1 MILFNKTHHIIFN
14 LDNLIDIYVSEDVL
28 HRPVIAGCSVD
39 STRYTLLICKTESRA
54 NEILT
59 TIYEAISAGVKTI
72 VLDDKTT
79 SDEVDSKG
87 DNA

>member
-28 HRPVIAGCSVD
+28 HRPVIAGCGVD
-39 STRYTLLICKTESRA
+39 NSRYTLLICKTENQA

-59 TIYEAISAGVKTI
+59 TIYEAISTGVKTI

-79 SDEVDSKG
+79 SDEADSKG
-87 DNA
+87 ICI

>member
-14 LDNLIDIYVSEDVL
+14 LDNLIDLYVSEDVL
-28 HRPVIAGCSVD
+28 HRPVIAGCGVD
-39 STRYTLLICKTESRA
+39 NSRYTLLICKTESQA

-59 TIYEAISAGVKTI
+59 TIYEAISTGAETI

-79 SDEVDSKG
+79 SEEKES
-87 DNA
+87 